1 MEKKCSNKRNFC
13 IDCLMYHCRHN
24 IIPIYND
31 TNLIN
36 FKIVVCFDTNN
47 RIYEYSINDLQ
58 MLELAYMLTIH
69 KSQGSEYNTV
79 FVIINDNYNLSLN
92 LLYTAFSRAKN
103 NIILISNEEFI
114 KEGINNKVNRKSLL
128 NIIINYYD
136 EINNIQPQLQHD
148 LKDNNNDNDNQTYL
162 LRHDSKDHDNNNE
175 IVNFINYLNE
185 NYI

>member
-1 MEKKCSNKRNFC
+1 MHVEKIYNGMTG
-13 IDCLMYHCRHN
+13 IITN
-24 IIPIYND
+24 IIPVYND
-31 TNLIN
+31 TNSNIIN

-47 RIYEYSINDLQ
+47 RIHEYFINDLQ
-58 MLELAYMLTIH
+58 MLELAYILTIH

-103 NIILISNEEFI
+103 NIILIANEAFI
-114 KEGINNKVNRKSLL
+114 KEGINNKIKRKSLL

-136 EINNIQPQLQHD
+136 EINN
-148 LKDNNNDNDNQTYL
+148 NNN
-162 LRHDSKDHDNNNE
+162 NNNE